1 MFAKVL
7 TECNVEAASRRF
19 ADLEQSIARA
29 AREGTAAHVVELD
42 LFRQVLALGAELFGE
57 FLKLTGTG
65 DKGPSVTLDDG
76 RTVKRL
82 EPRDRRLVT
91 VFGVFCFPRSVYGT
105 REGQKIEW
113 VPTDQRLQLPE
124 SDVSYLLQNWGQML
138 DVEQAFGTVAE
149 LLKEIFELDPS
160 VDTLEHGSRHMARTA
175 PAFRAAQPAPDPKA
189 EGELLVVSEDNK
201 GVPMVRPVRSTPAG
215 AHRKKGEKA
224 NKKQMATLGCV
235 YTVDRQVRTAEELV
249 AALFRDPCDPDYE
262 RREPPKACQKR
273 YWAALTHEVAGKI
286 VRGQDEVFQ
295 QMADDIEL
303 RRRAGQTLIHLS
315 DGQHS
320 LEDDRK
326 RYLPQDGQ
334 TVDILDLLH
343 VAPRLWEAA
352 HLFHREGSDQ
362 ATAFV
367 RERMLRVLLGQA
379 KGVVMGLR
387 RMGTQHELRGAQAT
401 RLHKLCGFLES
412 NLHRMRYD
420 QYLLFGYPIA
430 TGVIEGACRHIV
442 KDRME
447 RAGMRWKVPGAQA
460 MLELRTIYTNGDW
473 KAFQAFR
480 IEEESKR
487 LYPHSQMPVETPE
500 AMAA

>member
-7 TECNVEAASRRF
+7 TECNVKAARKRF
-19 ADLEQSIARA
+19 SSLEQSIARA
-29 AREGTAAHVVELD
+29 ARDGTAAHVVELD
-42 LFRQVLALGAELFGE
+42 LFRQILAIGADLFGE
-57 FLKLTGTG
+57 FLTLTGTG
-65 DKGPSVTLDDG
+65 DKGPTATLDNG
-76 RTVKRL
+76 QMVNRL
-82 EPRDRRLVT
+82 DPRDRRLVT
-91 VFGVFCFPRSVYGT
+91 IFGVFSIPRSVYGT

-124 SDVSYLLQNWGQML
+124 SDVSYLLQDWSQRL
-138 DVEQAFGTVAE
+138 DVDQAFGTVAE
-149 LLKEIFELDPS
+149 ILKDIFELRLS
-160 VDTLEHGSRHMARTA
+160 VDTLENGNQHMAETA

-201 GVPMVRPVRSTPAG
+201 GIPMVRPVQSVPAG

-235 YTVDRQVRTAEELV
+235 YTVDRQVRSARELV
-249 AALFRDPCDPDYE
+249 AALFRDPDYE
-262 RREPPKACQKR
+262 RREPPEACQKR
-273 YWAALTHEVAGKI
+273 YWAALTRETAGKI

-295 QMADDIEL
+295 QMADEIEL
-303 RRRAGQTLIHLS
+303 RRRPGQTLIHLS

-320 LEDDRK
+320 LEDDREK
-326 RYLPQDGQ
+326 YLPHDCG

-352 HLFHREGSDQ
+352 HLFHAEGSDA

-367 RERMLRVLLGQA
+367 RERMLRVLLGEA
-379 KGVVMGLR
+379 KGVITGLR
-387 RMGTQHELRGAQAT
+387 RMGTQHKLRGAEAA
-401 RLHKLCGFLES
+401 RMRKLCHFLES

-420 QYLLFGYPIA
+420 QYLTFGYPIA

-460 MLELRTIYTNGDW
+460 MLELRVIYTNGDW

-480 IEEESKR
+480 IDQETKR
-487 LYPHSQMPVETPE
+487 LYPRTQVSEPE
-500 AMAA
+500 RMVA

>member
-1 MFAKVL
+1 MVAKVL
-7 TECNVEAASRRF
+7 TECNVEVARERF
-19 ADLEQSIARA
+19 AGLEQSIARA

-57 FLKLTGTG
+57 FLRLASTG
-65 DKGPSVTLDDG
+65 DKGSTATLDDG
-76 RTVKRL
+76 RTVRRL

-113 VPTDQRLQLPE
+113 VPSDQRLQLPE
-124 SDVSYLLQNWGQML
+124 GEVSYLLQNWGQML

-149 LLKEIFELDPS
+149 MLREIFGLDLS
-160 VDTLEHGSRHMARTA
+160 VDTLEKGNRHMAGA
-175 PAFRAAQPAPDPKA
+175 AAAFRAAQPAPDPKA
-189 EGELLVVSEDNK
+189 EGELLVASEDNK
-201 GVPMVRPVRSTPAG
+201 GVPMVRPAQSTPAG

-249 AALFRDPCDPDYE
+249 AALFRDPDYE
-262 RREPPKACQKR
+262 RREPPRACQKR
-273 YWAALTHEVAGKI
+273 YWAALTREVAGKV

-303 RRRAGQTLIHLS
+303 RRRPGQTLIHLS

-320 LEDDRK
+320 LEDDRNK
-326 RYLPQDGQ
+326 YLPQDWR

-362 ATAFV
+362 AAAFV
-367 RERMLRVLLGQA
+367 RQRMLRVLQGQA
-379 KGVVMGLR
+379 RGVIMGLR
-387 RMGTQHELRGAQAT
+387 RMGTQRELRGAQAA
-401 RLHKLCGFLES
+401 RLRKLCDFLES

-460 MLELRTIYTNGDW
+460 MLELRVIYTNGDW
-473 KAFQAFR
+473 KPFQASR
-480 IEEESKR
+480 IEQETKR
-487 LYPHSQMPVETPE
+487 LYPLSQMLGETAD
-500 AMAA
+500 AMAV

>member
-1 MFAKVL
+1 MFVKAL
-7 TECNVEAASRRF
+7 SECNIGAARKRM
-19 ADLEQSIARA
+19 ARLEDSIVQA

-42 LFRQVLALGAELFGE
+42 LFRELLALGAELFGE
-57 FLKLTGTG
+57 FINLVGAG
-65 DKGPSVTLDDG
+65 DKGETATLDKEQV
-76 RTVKRL
+76 VKRL
-82 EPRDRRLVT
+82 EEQHRRWLVT
-91 VFGVFCFPRSVYGT
+91 IFGKFSIPRWVYGT

-124 SDVSYLLQNWGQML
+124 GETSYLLQNWSQML

-149 LLKEIFELDPS
+149 MLETIFELARP
-160 VDTLEHGSRHMARTA
+160 VDTLERGNRQMAEAA

-189 EGELLVVSEDNK
+189 EGELLVASEDNK
-201 GVPMVRPVRSTPAG
+201 GVPMVRPAQSVPAG

-224 NKKQMATLGCV
+224 NKKQMATIGCV
-235 YTVDRQVRTAEELV
+235 YTVDRQVRTAEDLV
-249 AALFRDPCDPDYE
+249 AALFRDPDLK
-262 RREPPKACQKR
+262 RRQQPRACQKR
-273 YWAALTHEVAGKI
+273 YWASLTREVAGEV
-286 VRGQDEVFQ
+286 VRAQDEVFQ
-295 QMADDIEL
+295 HMADDIAI
-303 RRRAGQTLIHLS
+303 RRRPGQTLLHLS

-326 RYLPQDGQ
+326 KYLPQDCQ

-352 HLFHREGSDQ
+352 HLFHGEGSDA

-367 RERMLRVLLGQA
+367 RERMLRVLQGKA
-379 KGVVMGLR
+379 KGVITGLR
-387 RMGTQHELRGAQAT
+387 RMGTEQELRGAKAT
-401 RLHKLCGFLES
+401 RLRKLCDFLES
-412 NLHRMRYD
+412 NLHRMHYD

-442 KDRME
+442 RDRME

-473 KAFQAFR
+473 KAFQTYR
-480 IEEESKR
+480 IEQENKR
-487 LYPHSQMPVETPE
+487 LYPHSQMQEQFPRLV
-500 AMAA
+500 A

>member
-7 TECNVEAASRRF
+7 TECNVEAACRRF
-19 ADLEQSIARA
+19 ADLEQSISRA

-57 FLKLTGTG
+57 FLKLSGTG
-65 DKGPSVTLDDG
+65 DKGPTATLDNG
-76 RTVKRL
+76 QTVKRL
-82 EPRDRRLVT
+82 EPRDRRLVS
-91 VFGVFCFPRSVYGT
+91 VFGVFTFPRSVYGT

-124 SDVSYLLQNWGQML
+124 SEVSYLLQNWSQML

-149 LLKEIFELDPS
+149 LLKEIFQLEPS
-160 VDTLEHGSRHMARTA
+160 VDTLEQGSRHMARTA
-175 PAFRAAQPAPDPKA
+175 SAFRAAQPAPDPKA
-189 EGELLVVSEDNK
+189 EGELLVASEDNK

-235 YTVDRQVRTAEELV
+235 YTVDRQVRTAGELV
-249 AALFRDPCDPDYE
+249 AALFRDPDYE
-262 RREPPKACQKR
+262 RREQPKACQKR
-273 YWAALTHEVAGKI
+273 YWAALTREVAGRI
-286 VRGQDEVFQ
+286 VRGQDEVFE

-303 RRRAGQTLIHLS
+303 RRRPGQTLIHLS

-326 RYLPQDGQ
+326 RYLPQDWQ

-367 RERMLRVLLGQA
+367 RERMLRVLQGQA
-379 KGVVMGLR
+379 KGVIMGLR
-387 RMGTQHELRGAQAT
+387 RMGTQQELRGAQAT
-401 RLHKLCGFLES
+401 RLGTLCDFLES

-460 MLELRTIYTNGDW
+460 MLELRVICTNGDW
-473 KAFQAFR
+473 KPFQTFR
-480 IEEESKR
+480 IEQETKR
-487 LYPHSQMPVETPE
+487 LYPRSQLPVEIPE
-500 AMAA
+500 ATMAA